1 MAAKPPTDDHPLA
14 IDRLKTPVP
23 ETEMLRPLSG
33 TFAVENRLWPEPG
46 ADPVISVAV
55 VRRRLLDDMY
65 LEEVMTPAA
74 GADQPAFTRVSYLCF
89 NVLNRRWEYVSLDT
103 RIPAQLMYELSADDK
118 VGEGQTLV
126 LDLPGFT
133 LPGWGSDV
141 TGQWARQR
149 REITL
154 EDPDRQLMRQYWT
167 LPATPQEYLAVS
179 YVYSR
184 QE

>member
-1 MAAKPPTDDHPLA
+1 MS
-14 IDRLKTPVP
+14 RL
-23 ETEMLRPLSG
+23 L
-33 TFAVENRLWPEPG
+33 NRLMPACAVTRLPEGELRSGDINQDHAP
-46 ADPVISVAV
+46 D
-55 VRRRLLDDMY
+55 Y

-74 GADQPAFTRVSYLCF
+74 STGQPAFTRVCYLCF
-89 NVLNRRWEYVSLDT
+89 NVLNSRWEYVSLDT
-103 RIPAQLMYELSADDK
+103 RIPAQLMYELSADGK
-118 VGEGQTLV
+118 LAEGQTLV

-154 EDPDRQLMRQYWT
+154 EDPDRQIMRQYWT
-167 LPATPQEYLAVS
+167 LPATPKEYLAVS

>member
-1 MAAKPPTDDHPLA
+1 MAAKPTTDDDLPA
-14 IDRLKTPVP
+14 IDRLKTSGP

-46 ADPVISVAV
+46 ADPIISVAV
-55 VRRRLLDDMY
+55 AHRRLVDDMY
-65 LEEVMTPAA
+65 LEEVMTPTAD
-74 GADQPAFTRVSYLCF
+74 ADQPAFTRVSYLCF
-89 NVLNRRWEYVSLDT
+89 SVLNRRWEYVSLDT

-118 VGEGQTLV
+118 VGDGQTLI
-126 LDLPGFT
+126 LNLPGFT

-154 EDPDRQLMRQYWT
+154 ESPDRQIMRQYWT
-167 LPATPQEYLAVS
+167 LPAAPEEYLAVS

-184 QE
+184 EE